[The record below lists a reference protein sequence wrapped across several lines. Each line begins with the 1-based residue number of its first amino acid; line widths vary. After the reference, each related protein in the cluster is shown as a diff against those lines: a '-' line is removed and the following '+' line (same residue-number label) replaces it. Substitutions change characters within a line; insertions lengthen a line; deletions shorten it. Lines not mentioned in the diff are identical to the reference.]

1 MKSVRAIAASFAISL
16 LVLAA
21 CSKPEP
27 AAPEPTVVA
36 APVAEPQPT
45 ATASEAELPQYD
57 ATVINFE
64 GFGPA
69 KFGSNEEQVRM
80 SWGRPLNASTPAA
93 GASCYQLF
101 MDPKPEGGNGI
112 AFMFED
118 GKFARYDVDVPQ
130 HVAPGGFSVGA
141 RAEDILAKFAGH
153 IEVQPH
159 KYVEGG
165 RNLIVA
171 PENGGSARLLFEV
184 DAAGVVSAWRIGVPP
199 QIYYVE
205 GCS

>member
-1 MKSVRAIAASFAISL
+1 MNRLTGFVLTACL
-16 LVLAA
+16 LALAA

-27 AAPEPTVVA
+27 SAQPAPAPPATEPVPEPA
-36 APVAEPQPT
+36 ADETTRPRNDAE
-45 ATASEAELPQYD
+45 
-57 ATVINFE
+57 VINFE

-69 KFGSNEEQVRM
+69 KFGANEEQVRI
-80 SWGRPLNASTPAA
+80 SWGRPLQAGTPAP

-112 AFMFED
+112 AFLFED

-141 RAEDILAKFAGH
+141 RAEDILAAFAGR

-159 KYVEGG
+159 KYVEGA
-165 RNLIVA
+165 RNLIVSPA
-171 PENGGSARLLFEV
+171 DGGAARLIFEV
-184 DAAGVVSAWRIGVPP
+184 DAAGAVSSWRIGVSP

-205 GCS
+205 GCG